1 MKEDNKVALIAD
13 IVASKQIKDRK
24 TVQELLGSILES
36 VNKQFKDTISS
47 NLTITLGDEFQGIVD
62 SMETAFLIID
72 LVTLALDL
80 ETKKETGEGVALR
93 WGIGIGRLST
103 PIKNRKVSIGTD
115 GPAYWYAREA
125 IEDVHQYNDYG
136 QLNEK
141 LATGQ
146 SDDTYF
152 NSVIRLQN
160 VIRNDWT
167 QSQKETAYA
176 ILKSVGYND
185 FSNQVIKEAL
195 TDYLNQSFSEQTVS
209 KRIIST
215 HIKQYTHSR
224 GILAQQIEEWRTTH
238 HDY

>member
-1 MKEDNKVALIAD
+1 MEDNYKIALIAD
-13 IVASKQIKDRK
+13 IVASKKIKDRQA
-24 TVQELLGSILES
+24 VQELLSRILES
-36 VNKQFKDTISS
+36 VNHEFKENIAS
-47 NLTITLGDEFQGIVD
+47 NLTITLGDEFQGIID
-62 SMETAFLIID
+62 SVEAAFLIID
-72 LVTLALDL
+72 LVTLGLEL
-80 ETKKETGEGVALR
+80 ETKRATGEKVTLR

-103 PIKNRKVSIGTD
+103 PIKNRTVSIGTD

-125 IEDVHQYNDYG
+125 IDEVHQHNDYG

-141 LATGQ
+141 LAIGQ
-146 SDDTYF
+146 TDAVYF

-176 ILKSVGYND
+176 ILKSVGYGE
-185 FSNQVIKEAL
+185 FSNQTIKQAL
-195 TDYLNQSFSEQTVS
+195 ADFLKQTFSEQTVS

-224 GILAQQIEEWRTTH
+224 ALLAQQIEDWRTA
-238 HDY
+238 HDH

>member
-1 MKEDNKVALIAD
+1 MEDNYKIALIAD
-13 IVASKQIKDRK
+13 IVASKKIKDRQA
-24 TVQELLGSILES
+24 VQELLSRILES
-36 VNKQFKDTISS
+36 VNHEFKENIAS
-47 NLTITLGDEFQGIVD
+47 NLTITLGDEFQGIID
-62 SMETAFLIID
+62 SVEAAFLIID
-72 LVTLALDL
+72 LVTLGLEL
-80 ETKKETGEGVALR
+80 ETKRATGEKVTLR

-103 PIKNRKVSIGTD
+103 PIKNRTVSIGTD

-125 IEDVHQYNDYG
+125 IDEVHQHNDYG

-141 LATGQ
+141 LVIGQ
-146 SDDTYF
+146 TDAVYF

-176 ILKSVGYND
+176 ILKSVGYD
-185 FSNQVIKEAL
+185 EFSNQIIKQAL
-195 TDYLNQSFSEQTVS
+195 ADFLNQSFSEQTVS

-224 GILAQQIEEWRTTH
+224 ALLAQQIEDWRTA
-238 HDY
+238 HDH

>member
-1 MKEDNKVALIAD
+1 MSEENKVALIAD
-13 IVASKQIKDRK
+13 IVASKQIKDRQK
-24 TVQELLGSILES
+24 VQELLGKILES
-36 VNKQFKDTISS
+36 VNRQFKDLIASD
-47 NLTITLGDEFQGIVD
+47 LTITLGDEFQGIVE
-62 SMETAFLIID
+62 SVETAFLIID
-72 LVTLALDL
+72 LVTLALEL
-80 ETKKETGEGVALR
+80 ETKRETGEGVTLR

-115 GPAYWYAREA
+115 GPAYWHARQA
-125 IEDVHQYNDYG
+125 IEDVHQHNDYG

-146 SDDTYF
+146 SDDAYF

-160 VIRNDWT
+160 VIRNSWT

-176 ILKSVGYND
+176 ILKSVSYDD
-185 FSNQVIKEAL
+185 FSNQVIKQAL
-195 TDYLNQSFSEQTVS
+195 ADYLDQTFSEQTVS

-224 GILAQQIEEWRTTH
+224 GLLAQQIEDWRTTH
-238 HDY
+238 DH

>member
-1 MKEDNKVALIAD
+1 MEENNKVALIAD

-24 TVQELLGSILES
+24 TVQELLNSLLDSI
-36 VNKQFKDTISS
+36 NTQFKESIAS

-62 SMETAFLIID
+62 SVETAFLIID
-72 LVTLALDL
+72 LVTLALELDS
-80 ETKKETGEGVALR
+80 KKETGEVVTLR

-125 IEDVHQYNDYG
+125 IDSVHQYNDYG

-141 LATGQ
+141 LSTGQ
-146 SDDTYF
+146 PDDDFF

-160 VIRNDWT
+160 VLRNDWT

-176 ILKSVGYND
+176 ILKSVGYD
-185 FSNQVIKEAL
+185 EFSNQVIKQAL
-195 TDYLNQSFSEQTVS
+195 SDYLKQPFSEQTVS

-224 GILAQQIEEWRTTH
+224 GLLAQQIEEWRTK
-238 HDY
+238 HDH